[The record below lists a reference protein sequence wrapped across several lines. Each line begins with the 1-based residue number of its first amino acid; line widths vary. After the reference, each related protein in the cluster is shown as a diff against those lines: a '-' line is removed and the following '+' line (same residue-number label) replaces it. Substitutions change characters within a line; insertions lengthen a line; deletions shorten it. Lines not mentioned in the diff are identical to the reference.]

1 MDDQK
6 KTKKDLAACL
16 DALLGVPESVDQE
29 ATARS
34 LDEAGV
40 DREDLYSRMID
51 RLKEQAKPYWVAQKP
66 LPPLL
71 ESALSQFKAAA
82 AQSSAPEALRKKAT
96 SRLSGILAVARS
108 PLTGK
113 ELPELCAAFRNSSP
127 ERLKDDKETIAEL
140 EKE

>member
-1 MDDQK
+1 MGDPK
-6 KTKKDLAACL
+6 KTKKDLTASL

-40 DREDLYSRMID
+40 DREDLNSRMID

-82 AQSSAPEALRKKAT
+82 DRDYQFNNILQEARQLTKWERMFIQLAIIAVT
-96 SRLSGILAVARS
+96 IGLAV
-108 PLTGK
+108 LIFGG
-113 ELPELCAAFRNSSP
+113 N
-127 ERLKDDKETIAEL
+127 
-140 EKE
+140 